1 MVRLLKYL
9 KGHTLESILAP
20 LFKMLEAG
28 LDLIVPLIMADVIN
42 RGIALGDRDFIIGR
56 CLLMVAIGL
65 AGLACSITAQYFAA
79 RAAVRS
85 CASLR
90 RSLFDKIQTLDY
102 LQSDRLGASTLITRM
117 TSDINQVQSGLNL
130 FLRLFL
136 RSPFVVFGSLV
147 MAFTIDVKAASI
159 FALSIPVLAVVVFV
173 IMLATIPMYKRVQ
186 SGLDELTGITRE
198 NLTGVRVV
206 RAFGRE
212 KGEQARFDSSNERFN
227 RRQLSVGRISA
238 LMNPLTYVIVNIAIA
253 AILITGATEINAGTL
268 TAGAV
273 IALVNYMS
281 QILIELVKL
290 ANLIIQLTRAAAC
303 AERVESALSCSPEM
317 QYGTLE
323 ADASAAEAVRFDDV
337 GLSYVQG
344 AGESLSDISFVA
356 LRGETI
362 GIIGGTGSGKS
373 SLAGLIPRFY
383 DATRGSIS
391 IFQKDIRDYSKE
403 AVRSMCIMNTQQ
415 ARLFSGTVRGN
426 LLWGFPAADD
436 SELWSALSLAKA
448 EDFVRAK
455 PQGLDEPIEQGG
467 RNLSGGQRQR
477 LAIARALLAHAPI
490 IILDDSLSALDYATD
505 AALREGLRT
514 LRDSTVFIVSQRI
527 SSVMSADRI
536 LVLDDGRLVGN
547 GTHESLL
554 KSCAV
559 YRDIFESQLG
569 ASGVRE

>member
-1 MVRLLKYL
+1 
-9 KGHTLESILAP
+9 
-20 LFKMLEAG
+20 
-28 LDLIVPLIMADVIN
+28 
-42 RGIALGDRDFIIGR
+42 
-56 CLLMVAIGL
+56 
-65 AGLACSITAQYFAA
+65 
-79 RAAVRS
+79 
-85 CASLR
+85 
-90 RSLFDKIQTLDY
+90 
-102 LQSDRLGASTLITRM
+102 
-117 TSDINQVQSGLNL
+117 
-130 FLRLFL
+130 
-136 RSPFVVFGSLV
+136 
-147 MAFTIDVKAASI
+147 
-159 FALSIPVLAVVVFV
+159 
-173 IMLATIPMYKRVQ
+173 
-186 SGLDELTGITRE
+186 
-198 NLTGVRVV
+198 
-206 RAFGRE
+206 
-212 KGEQARFDSSNERFN
+212 
-227 RRQLSVGRISA
+227 
-238 LMNPLTYVIVNIAIA
+238 
-253 AILITGATEINAGTL
+253 
-268 TAGAV
+268 
-273 IALVNYMS
+273 MS

-383 DATRGSIS
+383 DATRGSLS